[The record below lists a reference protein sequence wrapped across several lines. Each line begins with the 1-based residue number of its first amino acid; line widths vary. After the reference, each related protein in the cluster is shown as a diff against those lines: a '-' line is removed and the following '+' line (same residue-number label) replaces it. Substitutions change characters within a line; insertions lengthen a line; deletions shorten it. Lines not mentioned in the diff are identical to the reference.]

1 MLRRCQEGVR
11 LVLRKCHKKRSGN
24 CLRNFKEEYKKCQG
38 RIEEVSRSVQRAL
51 KMCQELIKEVLRMI
65 QKSDTEVLKMC

>member
-38 RIEEVSRSVQRAL
+38 RIEKVSRKCL
-51 KMCQELIKEVLRMI
+51 KRVIYVGRNCKGSA
-65 QKSDTEVLKMC
+65 KKDF

>member
-24 CLRNFKEEYKKCQG
+24 CLRNFKEEYKKCEG
-38 RIEEVSRSVQRAL
+38 SIEEVSKKCL
-51 KMCQELIKEVLRMI
+51 KSIKNV
-65 QKSDTEVLKMC
+65 